1 MKLTL
6 KDSQSLNCRI
16 GPAFSPKEW
25 TSWRRLRRTG
35 AEWHAQC
42 PNDQK
47 SYGDRMVID
56 LSNRKSNPHVWCR
69 FCGARAWLEE
79 STHVPQESLQRI
91 PREVEEPRLPENLV
105 RRLVFDL
112 GARRRFFHERGL
124 SDDTI
129 ERYQLGYHAVYHRYA
144 IPCYYN
150 DRLYGVKYRIEPVA
164 EQQLKARGEKY
175 AKYISEKGG
184 VNNVVYNDVVARAPV
199 PYVLIDEGEMDAL
212 LLTQHGFPTIS
223 PFSGNNSGVAWRPEW
238 RSLIRHIP
246 NVYVIAQNDEPGELI
261 AISRL
266 HDLGRGTAVRP
277 PPPWKDMGE
286 WLKTI
291 PPNDRQRELV
301 NLLRLAP
308 VNEDVWNHSLTN
320 NSGTA

>member
-1 MKLTL
+1 MNPDQWQTW
-6 KDSQSLNCRI
+6 QH
-16 GPAFSPKEW
+16 
-25 TSWRRLRRTG
+25 LRRFG
-35 AEWHAQC
+35 SEYHAQC
-42 PNDQK
+42 PNDNK

-56 LSNRKSNPHVWCR
+56 LSNKKSKPHVWCR
-69 FCGARAWLEE
+69 FCGARASLDNNQEMQYVRKPYAAPVAEPAIDE
-79 STHVPQESLQRI
+79 SIIDSLTSALHG
-91 PREVEEPRLPENLV
+91 RE
-105 RRLVFDL
+105 
-112 GARRRFFHERGL
+112 GFFLQRGL
-124 SDDTI
+124 SMETI
-129 ERYQLGYHAVYHRYA
+129 RRYKLGYHERYKRYA

-150 DRLYGVKYRIEPVA
+150 GRLYGVKYRIRPE
-164 EQQLKARGEKY
+164 LEKY
-175 AKYISEKGG
+175 LKSKNAEYSKYISEKGG
-184 VNNVVYNDVVARAPV
+184 VNNVVFNDAVARAPV

-238 RSLIRHIP
+238 RALIRHIP

-266 HDLGRGTAVRP
+266 HDLGRGSAIRP

-291 PPNDRQRELV
+291 PPGDRQRELV
-301 NLLRLAP
+301 NLLRLTP
-308 VNEDVWNHSLTN
+308 VNEDVWNRSLMN

>member
-1 MKLTL
+1 
-6 KDSQSLNCRI
+6 
-16 GPAFSPKEW
+16 
-25 TSWRRLRRTG
+25 
-35 AEWHAQC
+35 
-42 PNDQK
+42 
-47 SYGDRMVID
+47 MVID
-56 LSNRKSNPHVWCR
+56 LSDKRSPPHVWCR
-69 FCGARAWLEE
+69 FCGARAPLGNNEAPRFYKTSYAAPVSE
-79 STHVPQESLQRI
+79 PTLDPSIVDGLVAGLQG
-91 PREVEEPRLPENLV
+91 RE
-105 RRLVFDL
+105 D
-112 GARRRFFHERGL
+112 FFLKRGL
-124 SDDTI
+124 TMETI
-129 ERYQLGYHAVYHRYA
+129 RRYKLGYHERYKRYA

-150 DRLYGVKYRIEPVA
+150 GRLYGVKYRIRPELEKYLKSRNA
-164 EQQLKARGEKY
+164 EY

-184 VNNVVYNDVVARAPV
+184 VNNVVFNDAVARAPV

-246 NVYVIAQNDEPGELI
+246 SVYVIAQNDEPGELI

-266 HDLGRGTAVRP
+266 HDLGRGTAIRP